1 MGKCITA
8 GSAEVLVP
16 RQVPSLSL
24 QVLIVHACLTVVSLS
39 AVVSA
44 NLLIGFSREDGKFWI
59 GEVRHTNG
67 KNSMVT
73 IRDVA
78 KESGFSST
86 TVSIVLN
93 DAPLAR
99 YIPAVTKKRIERA
112 AKKLGYRPNQF
123 ARSLRSK
130 RSHTVGVMVF
140 DMTDPYCTLVLRGIE
155 NTLYQASYLP
165 ILTDVHNE
173 RSRFERYLEMLL
185 DRRIEGLVVLANWL
199 FLDINLLADLEK
211 SSIPTVIIG
220 CELKGDAMSSVI
232 VDNEVGGYLALEH
245 LHSLGHR
252 KIAFIRGPKTLADSA
267 PRWRGVRNS
276 AKERGLELDSRLIVD
291 LPESRDPLSSFEA
304 GQKLTEDLIK
314 QKRPFTAILAFDDM
328 TAFGA
333 TRALANSGLRV
344 PEHCSVIGFDDV
356 AASALCTPPLTTIRQ
371 PMEAM
376 GAGAVGIVLE
386 GINSVLEKREVAA
399 HHRKVAPELAVRES
413 TRSLQ

>member
-1 MGKCITA
+1 
-8 GSAEVLVP
+8 
-16 RQVPSLSL
+16 
-24 QVLIVHACLTVVSLS
+24 
-39 AVVSA
+39 
-44 NLLIGFSREDGKFWI
+44 
-59 GEVRHTNG
+59 
-67 KNSMVT
+67 MVT

-93 DAPLAR
+93 NAPLAR
-99 YIPAVTKKRIERA
+99 YIPPKTKKKIERA

-173 RSRFERYLEMLL
+173 RGRFERYLEMLL
-185 DRRIEGLVVLANWL
+185 DRRIEGLIVLANWL
-199 FLDINLLADLEK
+199 FLDINLLGDLEK
-211 SSIPTVIIG
+211 NSIPTAMIG
-220 CELKGDAMSSVI
+220 CELQTDSISSVI
-232 VDNEVGGYLALEH
+232 VDNEVGGYIALEH

-252 KIAFIRGPKTLADSA
+252 RIAFIRGPKALTDSS
-267 PRWRGVRNS
+267 PRWRGIRKFARS
-276 AKERGLELDSRLIVD
+276 CGLEIDPRLVMD

-314 QKRPFTAILAFDDM
+314 RKRPFTALLAFDDM
-328 TAFGA
+328 SAFGA
-333 TRALANSGLRV
+333 VRALMRAGLHV

-356 AASALCTPPLTTIRQ
+356 AASALCTPPLTTVRQ

-376 GAGAVGIVLE
+376 GASAVGIVVD
-386 GINSVLEKREVAA
+386 GINAVLEKREFGAT
-399 HHRKVAPELAVRES
+399 HCKVVPELVVRES
-413 TRSLQ
+413 THRLG